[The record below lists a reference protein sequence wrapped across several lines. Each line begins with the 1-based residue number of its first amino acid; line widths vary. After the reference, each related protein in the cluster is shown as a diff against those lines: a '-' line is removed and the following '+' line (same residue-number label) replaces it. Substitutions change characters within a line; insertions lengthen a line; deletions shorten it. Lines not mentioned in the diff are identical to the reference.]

1 MVKRYLE
8 SHAGA
13 LILALIIWG
22 ILLFSSY
29 YILYNYCLPLK
40 LFGPNRWAFITVVL
54 SSAIGTLVYYTLA
67 KRSQLDEIRLEYR
80 SGLILGFTAITGT
93 PFVFEDFDMAIKVA
107 SAFATLFFAGL
118 MIASIMLFGI
128 LRDTRQSCQLF
139 QQQAEKS
146 GNQPLAQPSQ
156 PNHQLQSLSL
166 DLSLLPLPQPGQ
178 KLVIEVEGKHITV
191 IVQHIDNS
199 N

>member
-8 SHAGA
+8 SPTGT
-13 LILALIIWG
+13 LILALIIWS
-22 ILLFSSY
+22 ISLFSSY
-29 YILYNYCLPLK
+29 YILYNYCPPLK
-40 LFGPNRWAFITVVL
+40 LFGPNRWAFITVIL
-54 SSAIGTLVYYTLA
+54 SSAIGALVYHKLA

-80 SGLILGFTAITGT
+80 SGLILGFTAIIGT
-93 PFVFEDFDMAIKVA
+93 LFVFEDFDMAVKVA
-107 SAFATLFFAGL
+107 SAFATLFFAGFI
-118 MIASIMLFGI
+118 MAGIMLFGI

>member
-1 MVKRYLE
+1 M
-8 SHAGA
+8 G
-13 LILALIIWG
+13 
-22 ILLFSSY
+22 
-29 YILYNYCLPLK
+29 
-40 LFGPNRWAFITVVL
+40 
-54 SSAIGTLVYYTLA
+54 VYYCHFIFRNWRPCL
-67 KRSQLDEIRLEYR
+67 SQAREALTTDEIRLEYR
-80 SGLILGFTAITGT
+80 SGLILGFTAIIGT
-93 PFVFEDFDMAIKVA
+93 LFVFEDFDMAVKVA
-107 SAFATLFFAGL
+107 SAFATLFFAGFI
-118 MIASIMLFGI
+118 MAGIMLLGI

-166 DLSLLPLPQPGQ
+166 DLSLLPLPQPGK

>member
-1 MVKRYLE
+1 M
-8 SHAGA
+8 G
-13 LILALIIWG
+13 
-22 ILLFSSY
+22 
-29 YILYNYCLPLK
+29 
-40 LFGPNRWAFITVVL
+40 
-54 SSAIGTLVYYTLA
+54 VYYCHFIFRNWRPCL
-67 KRSQLDEIRLEYR
+67 SQAREALTTDEIRLEYR

-118 MIASIMLFGI
+118 MIANIMLFGI
-128 LRDTRQSCQLF
+128 LRDTRQSCQL
-139 QQQAEKS
+139 AEKS

-166 DLSLLPLPQPGQ
+166 DLSLLPLPQPGK